1 MVRIYNKLVRDRIPE
16 IIQENGQLCSTRILT
31 DSEYIA
37 ALDAKLQEEYAE
49 YKESRSLEELA
60 DVFEVLC
67 AMAACNGFSKE
78 DLIAAQEQKRT
89 ERGGFE
95 DRILLL
101 DVQANNY
108 TY

>member
-1 MVRIYNKLVRDRIPE
+1 MVTIYNKLVRDRIPE

-37 ALDAKLQEEYAE
+37 ALDAKLQEELAE
-49 YKESRSLEELA
+49 YKESRSIEELA
-60 DVFEVLC
+60 DIFEVLC

-78 DLIAAQEQKRT
+78 DLIATQEKKRAN
-89 ERGGFE
+89 RGGFK

-101 DVQANNY
+101 EVQDFS
-108 TY
+108 